1 MKASDVLL
9 TSAKHKVALSDK
21 KRRVLMGASFGL
33 SLTATNPIISG
44 SQQFEAVFNAEQIN
58 CPFKSDFLLL
68 LRQIFGKT
76 FQTIPQIFDNRKY
89 NRVFLYF
96 VFQPIKLC
104 FCPAYK

>member
-1 MKASDVLL
+1 MKTSDVLS
-9 TSAKHKVALSDK
+9 TSAKHQVALSDK

-33 SLTATNPIISG
+33 SSTATNSIISG
-44 SQQFEAVFNAEQIN
+44 SQQLEAVFDAEQIN

-68 LRQIFGKT
+68 LRQVFGKT
-76 FQTIPQIFDNRKY
+76 FQTIAQIFDNRKY

-96 VFQPIKLC
+96 IFQPVELC